1 VARAVMDRAT
11 PYHVPH
17 STQVAGYAVI
27 YGGDDRYVGNIF
39 LGGDPDRA
47 YSRES
52 AGPPA
57 LAVGSIAYGTAGYD
71 GSPATFAD
79 YLARVA
85 VQPGTDHERFPGV
98 KQPAYLRRNVYL
110 AGARPF
116 EGEVDPLVLDATA
129 SVEVVQH
136 GDAVHLQVELP
147 ENFALAGGT
156 SLVRLW

>member
-1 VARAVMDRAT
+1 MDRAT